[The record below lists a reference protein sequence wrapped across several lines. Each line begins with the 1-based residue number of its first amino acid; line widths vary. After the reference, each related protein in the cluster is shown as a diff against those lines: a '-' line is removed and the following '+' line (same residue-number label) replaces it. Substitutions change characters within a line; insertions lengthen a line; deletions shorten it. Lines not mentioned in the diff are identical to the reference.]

1 MRDKSELAKEA
12 AAAAAIVF
20 WEIQLRMNMLA
31 NGSSSGDLYHRRC
44 NNKI

>member
-1 MRDKSELAKEA
+1 MRDKSQLAKEA
-12 AAAAAIVF
+12 AATAAAIVF

-31 NGSSSGDLYHRRC
+31 NGSSGDLYHRRC